1 MSLGARGPATA
12 THRVRVRGTIVPYDV
27 AGEGEPVLMI
37 HGLGGSS
44 RCWTWALPSL
54 TRRHR
59 VFLLDL
65 PGFGR
70 LRHRHR
76 DFALDTARE
85 WIERWMDAVGLAR
98 AHVIGHSMGAYLA
111 TQIALDAPD
120 RVDRLVLVSA
130 VGVPT
135 GRSLADCIRRIPA
148 GWRHRAPGVWQLLL
162 RDALCTRPWLVWRT
176 ARALLAQDVRE
187 TLARIR
193 APTLVVWGTDDPMVP
208 VACAEAFRN
217 AIPSARLLLLDRAG
231 HLPMLTKTER
241 FSDAVVSFLANEPVG
256 E

>member
-1 MSLGARGPATA
+1 MRGASTA
-12 THRVRVRGTIVPYDV
+12 TDEVRVGGTRIPYEV

-44 RCWTWALPSL
+44 RCWAWTLPAL

-76 DFALDTARE
+76 EFSLDTARE

-98 AHVIGHSMGAYLA
+98 AHIVGHSMGAYIA
-111 TQIALDAPD
+111 TQIAVGAPD

-130 VGVPT
+130 AGVPM
-135 GRSLADCIRRIPA
+135 GRSMTDCVRRIPA
-148 GWRHRAPGVWQLLL
+148 GWRHRAPGAWRLLL
-162 RDALCTRPWLVWRT
+162 RDALFTRPWLVWRT
-176 ARALLAQDVRE
+176 GRALLARDVRD
-187 TLARIR
+187 TLGQIR

-208 VACAEAFRN
+208 VACATTFRRT
-217 AIPSARLLLLDRAG
+217 IPTSRLILLERAG
-231 HLPMLTKTER
+231 HLPMITRTEP
-241 FSDAVVSFLANEPVG
+241 FSDALAAFLAGEPIG